1 MFSWVYD
8 NYLVKGYV
16 ANFHESSSNRQNVE
30 VIDFYFLSFSY
41 QYEKKKIYS
50 YVYMDMRY
58 MHTVGVWTLKSTAN
72 RSVLHAKRNL
82 GSLKVCH
89 EINLHQAI
97 ELHDFLNTL
106 IIPLLLQ
113 PVFFIR
119 AWGQFNDTNSESCI
133 DLPIYINS
141 LKNHLRATN
150 FLQLA
155 SKSVNV
161 RERLEYEMYSVQ

>member
-1 MFSWVYD
+1 
-8 NYLVKGYV
+8 
-16 ANFHESSSNRQNVE
+16 
-30 VIDFYFLSFSY
+30 
-41 QYEKKKIYS
+41 
-50 YVYMDMRY
+50 MDTIGM
-58 MHTVGVWTLKSTAN
+58 WTLKPTAN
-72 RSVLHAKRNL
+72 SSVLPAKRNL
-82 GSLKVCH
+82 SSLKACH

-119 AWGQFNDTNSESCI
+119 AWGQFNDTNSESYT

-141 LKNHLRATN
+141 LKNHLRATH

-161 RERLEYEMYSVQ
+161 VERMEYEIFSV